1 MWLDAYKA
9 RMNAVGNIK
18 QSIEKNSKISARNE
32 MLSSP
37 SLVYVSLNDSTD
49 IPCIV
54 NDMDTFLKRRFL
66 FLPDTEIFIGDYIH
80 YDGYVYLA
88 TKQTTDKIH
97 PQLIG
102 EVCNNIFKLQLKPQR
117 VIVDRDEFNK
127 PIYDYIYEIN
137 DEVPCVLKDSP
148 YASTKNSPIP
158 LLDGSVSIKI
168 PYNPQK
174 MPPVNYKFTIN
185 NQDYIVKNLSY
196 ENIIGNKGYIEII
209 ASVDIK
215 GDSNDN

>member
-9 RMNAVGNIK
+9 RMNVVGNIK
-18 QSIEKNSKISARNE
+18 QSIEKNSKTSARNE

-37 SLVYVSLNDSTD
+37 SLVYVSLNDNIN

-66 FLPDTEIFIGDYIH
+66 FLPDTEIFIGDYIY

-88 TKQTTDKIH
+88 TKQTTDKIY

-102 EVCNNIFKLQLKPQR
+102 ELCNSVFKLQLKPQR

-137 DEVPCVLKDSP
+137 EEVPCVLKDSS
-148 YASTKNSPIP
+148 YETTRNSPIP
-158 LLDGSVSIKI
+158 LLDGAVSIKI
-168 PYNPQK
+168 PYNSQK
-174 MPPVNYKFTIN
+174 IPPINYKFTIN
-185 NQDYIVKNLSY
+185 NQDYIVRNFSY
-196 ENIIGNKGYIEII
+196 ENIINNKGYIEII